1 MARALGPVLPL
12 QPADKRESPR
22 VSCAGWNLVFKQFAE
37 ELPVERVLF
46 AVCLFE
52 PPEQPWR
59 SERDPN
65 TLKRHLNDV
74 LACFVI
80 IDAAGGFH
88 QIDDKLISNS
98 NDHVLVEIAGLNV
111 PNGPVR

>member
-1 MARALGPVLPL
+1 MARALLALSFLL
-12 QPADKRESPR
+12 QHAGQRESPT
-22 VSCAGWNLVFKQFAE
+22 VSCARWNLVLKQFAE

-65 TLKRHLNDV
+65 ALKRHLNDV
-74 LACFVI
+74 LACFGV
-80 IDAAGGFH
+80 IDAARGFH

-98 NDHVLVEIAGLNV
+98 NDHVL
-111 PNGPVR
+111 